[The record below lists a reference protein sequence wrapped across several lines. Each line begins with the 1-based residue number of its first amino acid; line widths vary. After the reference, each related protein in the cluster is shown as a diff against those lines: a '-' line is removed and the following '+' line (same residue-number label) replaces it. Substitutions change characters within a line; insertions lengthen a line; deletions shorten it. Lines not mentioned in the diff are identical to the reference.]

1 MMDRLTNRRGSSVVK
16 AIVLTTLLTFSPSHL
31 LTPAFGQGNNP
42 FGQARGG
49 FGGNN
54 SAFNQNRV
62 NNFNEYRQKINAEY
76 ISKTREKWNAFRVSQ
91 PLPVPDKD
99 VKPAPP
105 VIMKDDEAR
114 KKKEDRLVKIQTVI
128 KPVKPAPRP
137 QPVAPIEEVPEDP
150 GKQLSFLYLA
160 TQWKAR
166 TPESSLVRLAGVSE
180 NAVADGWE
188 KLCQPAYNNL
198 VVDCLKLR
206 SQYKL
211 CDWEYL
217 MMLQALS
224 QTLFG
229 NGTNESTLLMAF
241 LFSQSGYKMRLGE
254 AGGKLQM
261 LYASQHLIYDKRYYT
276 LDGDKFYPLNDK
288 VTDIRINEA
297 KYPKEQSLSL
307 WVPLSP
313 YADFKASPLRELKA
327 KRYPD
332 MSVKVSV
339 NKNQMPFYESYPTSE
354 VGGNFM
360 TRWAMYANTP
370 ICAEAQKELYPQLK
384 KGLTGISEL
393 MCVEKLLNWVQTAF
407 VYKYD
412 EEVWGHDRAFFPD
425 ETLYYP
431 YCDCEDRSILFTRLV
446 RDLLGF
452 KCVLVYY
459 PGHLASA
466 VAIPGDAKGDYLM
479 VNGKRFMICDPTYIG
494 ASVGNT
500 MPDMNNAEAKVILLD

>member
-1 MMDRLTNRRGSSVVK
+1 MRK
-16 AIVLTTLLTFSPSHL
+16 AIALTALITFHL
-31 LTPAFGQGNNP
+31 SLITPALGQANDP
-42 FGQARGG
+42 FGSARGG
-49 FGGNN
+49 FGGNNN

-62 NNFNEYRQKINAEY
+62 SNFNEYRQKINAEY

-105 VIMKDDEAR
+105 IIMKDDEAR
-114 KKKEDRLVKIQTVI
+114 KKKEDRLIKIQTVV

-137 QPVAPIEEVPEDP
+137 QPVAPVEEVPEEP
-150 GKQLSFLYLA
+150 TKQLSFQYLG
-160 TQWKAR
+160 TVWNVR
-166 TPESSLVRLAGVSE
+166 TPEASPVRMAGVSE
-180 NAVADGWE
+180 NATPHSDQGLENAVADAWE

-198 VVDCLKLR
+198 VVDCLNLR
-206 SQYKL
+206 AKNKL

-224 QTLFG
+224 QKLFG
-229 NGTNESTLLMAF
+229 NGTNEATLLMAF
-241 LFSQSGYKMRLGE
+241 LYSQSGYKIRLGE

-261 LYASQHLIYDKRYYT
+261 LYASQHIVYNKRYFT

-288 VTDIRINEA
+288 VTDIRINQA

-307 WVPLSP
+307 WVPTSP
-313 YADFKASPLRELKA
+313 FATFQASPLRELKA
-327 KRYPD
+327 KRYSD
-332 MSVKVSV
+332 MAVRVSV
-339 NKNQMPFYESYPTSE
+339 NKNQLPFYESYPTSE

-370 ICAEAQKELYPQLK
+370 ICDEAKKDLYPQLK
-384 KGLTGISEL
+384 KGLTGVSEL

-412 EEVWGHDRAFFPD
+412 EEVWGYDRAFFPD

-466 VAIPGDAKGDYLM
+466 VAIPGEASGDYLM

-494 ASVGNT
+494 ASVGRT
-500 MPDMNNAEAKVILLD
+500 MPNMDNAQAKVILLE

>member
-1 MMDRLTNRRGSSVVK
+1 MVISLSFIIYHLSS
-16 AIVLTTLLTFSPSHL
+16 TL
-31 LTPAFGQGNNP
+31 AVAQNNNP

-49 FGGNN
+49 FGSGN

-62 NNFNEYRQKINAEY
+62 SNFNEYRQKLNAEY
-76 ISKTREKWNAFRVSQ
+76 ISQTREKWNAFRAQQS
-91 PLPVPDKD
+91 LPVPDHD
-99 VKPAPP
+99 VKPTPP
-105 VIMKDDEAR
+105 VIMKDDEAQ
-114 KKKEDRLVKIQTVI
+114 KKKEDRLIKIQSVV

-137 QPVAPIEEVPEDP
+137 QPIAPVEEAPEEP
-150 GKQLSFLYLA
+150 TKQTSFQYLGTA
-160 TQWKAR
+160 WKVR
-166 TPESSLVRLAGVSE
+166 TPEGSPVRLAGVSE

-206 SQYKL
+206 SQNKL

-224 QTLFG
+224 QTIFG
-229 NGTNESTLLMAF
+229 KGTNEATLLMAF
-241 LFSQSGYKMRLGE
+241 LYSQSGYKIRLGE
-254 AGGKLQM
+254 ADGKLQM
-261 LYASQHLIYDKRYYT
+261 LYASQHIVYGRRYFT
-276 LDGDKFYPLNDK
+276 LDNDKFYPLNDK
-288 VTDIRINEA
+288 VSNIRINAA

-307 WVPLSP
+307 WVPNAP
-313 YADFKASPLRELKA
+313 YASYQASPSRTLTA

-332 MSVKVSV
+332 MSVHVSV
-339 NKNQMPFYESYPTSE
+339 NKNLMPFFESYPTSE

-370 ICAEAQKELYPQLK
+370 ICEQAKQELYPQLK
-384 KGLTGISEL
+384 KGITGVSQL
-393 MCVEKLLNWVQTAF
+393 MAVEKLLNWVQTAF

-412 EEVWGHDRAFFPD
+412 EEVWGGDRAFFPD
-425 ETLYYP
+425 ETLFYP
-431 YCDCEDRSILFTRLV
+431 YCDCEDRSILLTRLV
-446 RDLLGF
+446 RDLTGL

-466 VAIPGDAKGDYLM
+466 IAIPGDVKGDYIM
-479 VNGKRFMICDPTYIG
+479 VNGTRFMVCDPTYIG

-500 MPDMNNAEAKVILLD
+500 MPDMNNAEAKVILLE

>member
-1 MMDRLTNRRGSSVVK
+1 MRK
-16 AIVLTTLLTFSPSHL
+16 AIALAVFITFHCSL
-31 LTPAFGQGNNP
+31 NTPAFGQTNNP

-76 ISKTREKWNAFRVSQ
+76 ISKTREKWNAFRYSQ

-99 VKPAPP
+99 VKPVPP
-105 VIMKDDEAR
+105 VIMKDDDAR
-114 KKKEDRLVKIQTVI
+114 KKKEDRLIKIKTVV
-128 KPVKPAPRP
+128 KPVQPKPRP
-137 QPVAPIEEVPEDP
+137 QPVAPIEEVPEEP
-150 GKQLSFLYLA
+150 AKQLSFQYLA
-160 TQWKAR
+160 TSWKAR
-166 TPESSLVRLAGVSE
+166 TPEASLVRLAGVSE

-224 QTLFG
+224 QKLLG
-229 NGTNESTLLMAF
+229 NGTNEATLLMAF
-241 LFSQSGYKMRLGE
+241 LYSQSGYKIRLGE

-261 LYASQHLIYDKRYYT
+261 LYASQHVIYGKRYFT

-307 WVPLSP
+307 WVPISP
-313 YADFKASPLRELKA
+313 YASFQASPSRELKA

-339 NKNQMPFYESYPTSE
+339 NKNQLPFYESYPTSE

-412 EEVWGHDRAFFPD
+412 EDVWGGDRAFFPD

-500 MPDMNNAEAKVILLD
+500 MPDMNNAEAKVILLE

>member
-1 MMDRLTNRRGSSVVK
+1 MANRIFGGLLPLCLF
-16 AIVLTTLLTFSPSHL
+16 AVLPLQ
-31 LTPAFGQGNNP
+31 AQNNNP
-42 FGQARGG
+42 FGSARGG

-105 VIMKDDEAR
+105 IKMNDEEAR
-114 KKKEDRLVKIQTVI
+114 KKKEDRLIKIQGVI

-137 QPVAPIEEVPEDP
+137 QPVAPVEEVPDEP
-150 GKQLSFLYLA
+150 TKMLTFEYLA
-160 TQWKAR
+160 TTWKAR
-166 TPESSLVRLAGVSE
+166 MPEASMVRLAGVGE

-206 SQYKL
+206 SQNKL

-224 QTLFG
+224 QKIFG
-229 NGTNESTLLMAF
+229 NGTNEATLLMAF
-241 LFSQSGYKMRLGE
+241 LYSQSGYKIRLGE

-261 LYASQHLIYDKRYYT
+261 LYASQHIIYGKRYFT

-288 VTDIRINEA
+288 ISDLRINEA

-307 WVPLSP
+307 WVPTSP
-313 YADFKASPLRELKA
+313 YASYQASPLRELKA
-327 KRYPD
+327 RRYPD
-332 MSVKVSV
+332 MAVKVSI
-339 NKNQMPFYESYPTSE
+339 NKNQLPFYESYPTSE

-370 ICAEAQKELYPQLK
+370 VCEQAQKELYPQLK
-384 KGLTGISEL
+384 KGLTGVSEL

-412 EEVWGHDRAFFPD
+412 EEVWGADRAFFPD

-466 VAIPGDAKGDYLM
+466 VSIPGDVKGDYIM
-479 VNGKRFMICDPTYIG
+479 VNGKRFMVCDPTYIG

-500 MPDMNNAEAKVILLD
+500 MPDMDNGQAKVILLE

>member
-1 MMDRLTNRRGSSVVK
+1 MNLRSLFFIICS
-16 AIVLTTLLTFSPSHL
+16 LL
-31 LTPAFGQGNNP
+31 FGHAVAQNNNP

-137 QPVAPIEEVPEDP
+137 QPVAPIEEVPDDP

>member
-1 MMDRLTNRRGSSVVK
+1 MMHKQTSRLWKRVMMVSLSL
-16 AIVLTTLLTFSPSHL
+16 IIYHLSFSE
-31 LTPAFGQGNNP
+31 AQAQNNNP
-42 FGQARGG
+42 FGSARGG

-105 VIMKDDEAR
+105 IKMNDEEAR
-114 KKKEDRLVKIQTVI
+114 KKKEDRLIKIQGVI

-137 QPVAPIEEVPEDP
+137 QPVAPVEEVPEEP
-150 GKQLSFLYLA
+150 TKMLTFEYLA
-160 TQWKAR
+160 TTWKAR
-166 TPESSLVRLAGVSE
+166 MPEASMVRLAGVSE

-206 SQYKL
+206 SQNKL

-224 QTLFG
+224 QKIFG
-229 NGTNESTLLMAF
+229 NGTNEATLLMAF
-241 LFSQSGYKMRLGE
+241 LYSQSGYKIRLGE

-261 LYASQHLIYDKRYYT
+261 LYASQHIVYNKRYYT

-288 VTDIRINEA
+288 ITDIRINAA

-307 WVPLSP
+307 WVPNSP
-313 YADFKASPLRELKA
+313 YATFQASPSRELKA
-327 KRYPD
+327 KRYSD
-332 MSVKVSV
+332 MAVRVSI
-339 NKNQMPFYESYPTSE
+339 NKNQLPFYESYPTSE

-370 ICAEAQKELYPQLK
+370 ICEEAKKELYPQLK

-412 EEVWGHDRAFFPD
+412 EEVWGADRAFFPD
-425 ETLYYP
+425 ETLFYP

-446 RDLLGF
+446 RDLLGY

-466 VAIPGDAKGDYLM
+466 VAIPGEAKGDYLM

-500 MPDMNNAEAKVILLD
+500 MPDMDNAQAKVILLE